1 VKVARISY
9 RPGRE
14 LRRVHPFRQEFRKS
28 GQFGHGPE
36 LYMSHIFHASYLL
49 RVKQRVTHDVYMPK
63 RTTPVTVMMS
73 PEDLELFTEVANR
86 IWPRSIMTRS
96 SIVLALARIGAESV
110 SPAKPA
116 KKKAK
121 KQEGH

>member
-1 VKVARISY
+1 
-9 RPGRE
+9 
-14 LRRVHPFRQEFRKS
+14 
-28 GQFGHGPE
+28 
-36 LYMSHIFHASYLL
+36 
-49 RVKQRVTHDVYMPK
+49 MPK

-110 SPAKPA
+110 SPAKPKSRI
-116 KKKAK
+116 KKTDSQK
-121 KQEGH
+121 K

>member
-1 VKVARISY
+1 
-9 RPGRE
+9 
-14 LRRVHPFRQEFRKS
+14 
-28 GQFGHGPE
+28 
-36 LYMSHIFHASYLL
+36 
-49 RVKQRVTHDVYMPK
+49 MPK

-96 SIVLALARIGAESV
+96 SIVLALARIGAESM

-121 KQEGH
+121 KQEG